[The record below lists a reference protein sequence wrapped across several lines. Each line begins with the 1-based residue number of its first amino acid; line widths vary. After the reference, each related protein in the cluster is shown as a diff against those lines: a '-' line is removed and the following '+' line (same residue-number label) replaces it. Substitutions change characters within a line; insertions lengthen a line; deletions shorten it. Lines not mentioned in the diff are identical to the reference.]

1 MTKLKYI
8 EKALLIGFVIAILFS
23 FTSFTA
29 FAAQCEQ
36 IPNEVFRLHVLA
48 NSDSEEDQALK
59 LKVRD
64 RLLDET
70 GELFSECTTKEEAM
84 STAKAN
90 LAYLEQ
96 VAQDEIYKQGYTYGV
111 TVEVE
116 NIFFNNRQ
124 YDDITMPAGN
134 YDALRVLIG
143 EGAGQNWWCVLF
155 PPLCL
160 IDMEAQQEGL
170 SASEAAIAATH
181 SKDAIDL
188 AGFEKTT
195 TAPIK
200 LKSKTAEI
208 LKHIKSR

>member
-48 NSDSEEDQALK
+48 NSASEEDQALK

-70 GELFSECTTKEEAM
+70 GEAM

-90 LAYLEQ
+90 IAYLEQ

-155 PPLCL
+155 PAMCL
-160 IDMEAQQEGL
+160 PAAEKREGMPEL
-170 SASEAAIAATH
+170 DDVLTDEQMSAVEGNQYEV
-181 SKDAIDL
+181 K
-188 AGFEKTT
+188 FKTV
-195 TAPIK
+195 
-200 LKSKTAEI
+200 EI
-208 LKHIKSR
+208 YESIKSWFGW

>member
-1 MTKLKYI
+1 I

-70 GELFSECTTKEEAM
+70 GTLFSECTTKEEAM
-84 STAKAN
+84 SAAKAN
-90 LAYLEQ
+90 IAYLEQ

-111 TVEVE
+111 REV
-116 NIFFNNRQ
+116 NMFTNNRQ

-134 YDALRVLIG
+134 YDALRVLIERVDKIG
-143 EGAGQNWWCVLF
+143 GVYCSCNGLPAAEKREGMPELDDVLT
-155 PPLCL
+155 
-160 IDMEAQQEGL
+160 DEQMSAVEGNQY
-170 SASEAAIAATH
+170 EV
-181 SKDAIDL
+181 K
-188 AGFEKTT
+188 FKTV
-195 TAPIK
+195 
-200 LKSKTAEI
+200 EI
-208 LKHIKSR
+208 YESIKSWFGW

>member
-70 GELFSECTTKEEAM
+70 GTLFSECTTKEEAM
-84 STAKAN
+84 SAAKAN
-90 LAYLEQ
+90 IAYLEQ

-143 EGAGQNWWCVLF
+143 EGAGQNWWCVMF
-155 PPLCL
+155 PSLCFVDESKSDVNSDNL
-160 IDMEAQQEGL
+160 KQEI
-170 SASEAAIAATH
+170 EN
-181 SKDAIDL
+181 
-188 AGFEKTT
+188 
-195 TAPIK
+195 IK
-200 LKSKTAEI
+200 PKEINNLNNENDDIKFKSKMVDVVKN
-208 LKHIKSR
+208 LFK

>member
-1 MTKLKYI
+1 MTKFKYI
-8 EKALLIGFVIAILFS
+8 EKALLIGFVIAVLFS

-48 NSDSEEDQALK
+48 NSDSQEDQALK

-64 RLLDET
+64 KLLAET
-70 GELFSECTTKEEAM
+70 GELFSDCTTKEEAM
-84 STAKAN
+84 KTAKEN
-90 LAYLEQ
+90 LDYLEQ
-96 VAQDEIYKQGYTYGV
+96 VAQDEVYKQGYSYDV

-155 PPLCL
+155 PAMCL
-160 IDMEAQQEGL
+160 PAAEKPEGMPEL
-170 SASEAAIAATH
+170 NDVLTDKQMNVVEGNQYEV
-181 SKDAIDL
+181 K
-188 AGFEKTT
+188 FKTV
-195 TAPIK
+195 
-200 LKSKTAEI
+200 EI
-208 LKHIKSR
+208 YESIKSWFSW

>member
-70 GELFSECTTKEEAM
+70 GTLFSECTTKAEAM
-84 STAKAN
+84 SAAKAN
-90 LAYLEQ
+90 IAYLEQ

-155 PPLCL
+155 PAMCL
-160 IDMEAQQEGL
+160 PAAEKREGMPEL
-170 SASEAAIAATH
+170 DDVLTDEQMSAVEGNQYEV
-181 SKDAIDL
+181 K
-188 AGFEKTT
+188 FKTV
-195 TAPIK
+195 
-200 LKSKTAEI
+200 EI
-208 LKHIKSR
+208 YESIKSWFGW